1 LSPAGLRWLTARPL
15 AHRGLYD
22 LSQGRPENT
31 LAAFRAAVASDYSI
45 ECDICLSSDSC
56 PVVFHDDSLD
66 RLTGET
72 GPLSLRS
79 ERELCA
85 LPVCAT
91 AETIPSLDGLL
102 ACVAGRVPLVLE
114 LKSCPGR
121 EAACAAAVAARLAF
135 YEGPVA
141 VMSFD
146 PALLAAMRRE
156 ARGLPR
162 GLVAE
167 GGWRSA
173 ARHLRAILAQQLH
186 FVSYSVADLPT
197 PAPLLARHVLGLPLI
212 CWTVRDEEA
221 RRRADRWADQI
232 TFEGFLP

>member
-1 LSPAGLRWLTARPL
+1 MRWLTTRPI
-15 AHRGLYD
+15 AHRGLHD

-31 LAAFRAAVASDYSI
+31 LAAFRAAVEHGYAI
-45 ECDICLSSDSC
+45 ECDLCLSSDEC
-56 PVVFHDDSLD
+56 PMVFHDEALE

-72 GPLSLRS
+72 GPLSLRT

-85 LPVCAT
+85 LPVCGT
-91 AETIPSLDGLL
+91 TETIPALEGLL

-114 LKSCPGR
+114 LKASPGR
-121 EAACAAAVAARLAF
+121 EAPLAAGVAQRLQS
-135 YEGPVA
+135 YDGPVA

-146 PALLAAMRRE
+146 PALLGAMRE
-156 ARGLPR
+156 AARGLPR

-167 GGWRSA
+167 GDWRSA
-173 ARHLRAILAQQLH
+173 AGHLRAIAEHDLH

-197 PAPLLARHVLGLPLI
+197 PAPLMARYLLGLPLI
-212 CWTVRDEEA
+212 CWTVRGAAEA
-221 RRRADRWADQI
+221 RRASRWADQI